1 MASSE
6 DRGETAGERAVFAG
20 FAILCNKR
28 LETVSM
34 PSLVLNNKNADG
46 DNFLNPHIEVK
57 ISFMASNKRDM
68 TPLNLSSLY
77 KTLLQKRS
85 LLSSHSAYTIIDN
98 FAD

>member
-6 DRGETAGERAVFAG
+6 DRGETAEETAVFAG

-46 DNFLNPHIEVK
+46 DNF
-57 ISFMASNKRDM
+57 
-68 TPLNLSSLY
+68 
-77 KTLLQKRS
+77 
-85 LLSSHSAYTIIDN
+85 
-98 FAD
+98 